1 MATTPS
7 PIQDDPQGLPAAPT
21 PAPKVRVRL
30 PATPLVRVR
39 QASFFEQMF
48 DGLRNTILSE
58 ETLILMEFLIVAAI
72 GVIAFVT
79 VYPTCSSAVDSV
91 ANYLNKQFNTSF

>member
-1 MATTPS
+1 MATTPT
-7 PIQDDPQGLPAAPT
+7 PLQDDPQALPAAPAPT
-21 PAPKVRVRL
+21 PRVRVRM

-39 QASFFEQMF
+39 RASIIEQMF
-48 DGLRNTILSE
+48 DGLRNTVLSE

-72 GVIAFVT
+72 GIIAFIT

-91 ANYLNKQFNTSF
+91 ANYINKQFNTSF